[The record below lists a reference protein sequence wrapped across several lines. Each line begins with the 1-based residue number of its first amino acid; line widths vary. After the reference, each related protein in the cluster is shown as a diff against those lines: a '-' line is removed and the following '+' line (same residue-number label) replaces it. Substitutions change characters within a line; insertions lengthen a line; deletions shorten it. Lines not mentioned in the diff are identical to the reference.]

1 MCVDGFLP
9 PESYSTYFSKCAAQQ
24 HEVPGALQSRPGA
37 RARPE
42 LRGRRLVGRWVAP
55 WDAAWS
61 LGTGCRP
68 ASVPGGVDVPVAA
81 AGSPELHGA
90 RFRVSLVGLCPP
102 GVGGAPTPPGEQCT
116 VQMSLGG
123 AAQLSAAGLL

>member
-1 MCVDGFLP
+1 MDFCPQNPIQLIFQNVLH
-9 PESYSTYFSKCAAQQ
+9 SSTKCPGLCRAGPG
-24 HEVPGALQSRPGA
+24 PGAAGA
-37 RARPE
+37 ERQAAR
-42 LRGRRLVGRWVAP
+42 GTVGGSM
-55 WDAAWS
+55 DAARR

-81 AGSPELHGA
+81 VGSPELHGA

-116 VQMSLGG
+116 VRMSLGG
-123 AAQLSAAGLL
+123 TAQLSAAGLL